1 MTYKK
6 YKKGFTLIE
15 TLLAVLILA
24 IALAAPLTIAAKALS
39 AALIAKDQTTAFF
52 LAQDAVEYVRFKRD
66 TNTLPLTS
74 ATWTSAAW
82 LSGLDAECSGTNG
95 CKVDSVKNT
104 ITACSVACEVLQF
117 NETRSWYTYATAV
130 AGEIIK
136 PSIFTR
142 KVVLGSVASNS
153 DEKSVTVTVSWKDVG
168 GVTRSLVVREHITN
182 WQ

>member
-6 YKKGFTLIE
+6 THTAGFTLIE

-66 TNTLPLTS
+66 TNTLTS
-74 ATWTSAAW
+74 TPTAPVSW
-82 LSGLDAECSGTNG
+82 LSGFDAECSGADG

-104 ITACSVACEVLQF
+104 ITACSSACEVLQF

-130 AGEIIK
+130 AGETIK

-142 KVVLGSVASNS
+142 KVVVGSVSSNS
-153 DEKSVTVTVSWKDVG
+153 DERSVTVTVSWKDVG

>member
-66 TNTLPLTS
+66 TNTLTS
-74 ATWTSAAW
+74 TPTAPVSW
-82 LSGLDAECSGTNG
+82 LSGFDAECSGADG

-104 ITACSVACEVLQF
+104 VTACSGACEVLQF
-117 NETRSWYTYATAV
+117 NETKSWYTYATSEGPDV
-130 AGEIIK
+130 IK
-136 PSIFTR
+136 KSIFTR

-153 DEKSVTVTVSWKDVG
+153 NEKSITVTVSWKDVG

>member
-52 LAQDAVEYVRFKRD
+52 LAQDAVEYLRFKRD
-66 TNTLPLTS
+66 TSTLTS
-74 ATWTSAAW
+74 TPIAPVSW
-82 LSGLDAECSGTNG
+82 LAGFDSECSGADG

-104 ITACSVACEVLQF
+104 VTACSGACEVLQF
-117 NETRSWYTYATAV
+117 NETKSWYTYDTSV
-130 AGEIIK
+130 SGEVIK

-153 DEKSVTVTVSWKDVG
+153 DERSITVTVNWKDVG

>member
-6 YKKGFTLIE
+6 HKKGFTLIE

-39 AALIAKDQTTAFF
+39 AALVSKDQTTAFF

-66 TNTLPLTS
+66 SNTLEGK
-74 ATWTSAAW
+74 AW
-82 LSGLDAECSGTNG
+82 LVGFDSECSGADG
-95 CKVDSVKNT
+95 CKVDSRKNT
-104 ITACSVACEVLQF
+104 IVACSGSCGVLQY
-117 NETRSWYTYATAV
+117 NDTKKWYTYDTSV
-130 AGEIIK
+130 LGEVIK

>member
-66 TNTLPLTS
+66 TNTLPLTP
-74 ATWTSAAW
+74 ATWTSTAW
-82 LSGLDAECSGTNG
+82 LSGIDTLCSGTDG
-95 CKVDSVKNT
+95 CKVDSRENT
-104 ITACSVACEVLQF
+104 IVACSGSCGLLQY
-117 NETRSWYTYATAV
+117 NETKNWYTYDTSV
-130 AGEIIK
+130 SGEVIK

-142 KVVLGSVASNS
+142 KVVMGSVSSNS
-153 DEKSVTVTVSWKDVG
+153 NEKSITVTVNWKDVG
-168 GVTRSLVVREHITN
+168 GVTRALVVREHITN

>member
-6 YKKGFTLIE
+6 HKKGFTLIE

-52 LAQDAVEYVRFKRD
+52 LAQDAVEYARFKRD
-66 TNTLPLTS
+66 TNTLGS
-74 ATWTSAAW
+74 GSAAW
-82 LSGLDAECSGTNG
+82 LSGFDAECSGADG

-104 ITACSVACEVLQF
+104 VTACSGACEVLQF
-117 NETRSWYTYATAV
+117 NETKSWYTYATSEGSDV
-130 AGEIIK
+130 IK
-136 PSIFTR
+136 KSIFTR
-142 KVVLGSVASNS
+142 KVVLGSVASNAN
-153 DEKSVTVTVSWKDVG
+153 EKSITVTVSWKDVG

>member
-52 LAQDAVEYVRFKRD
+52 LAQDAVEYLRFKRD
-66 TNTLPLTS
+66 TNTLTS
-74 ATWTSAAW
+74 TPIAPVSW
-82 LSGLDAECSGTNG
+82 LAGFDSECSGADG
-95 CKVDSVKNT
+95 CKVDSRKNT
-104 ITACSVACEVLQF
+104 IVACSGSCGVLQY
-117 NETRSWYTYATAV
+117 NDTKKWYTYDTSV
-130 AGEIIK
+130 SGEVIK

-142 KVVLGSVASNS
+142 KVVLGSVASNAN
-153 DEKSVTVTVSWKDVG
+153 EKSITVTVSWKDVG